1 MPRPRPLLDDL
12 AVRATQRRAFLAV
25 LAVPCAKH
33 DARRQEPCWTSETA
47 TPQDTVA
54 LCGGRIRR
62 AHGEPKP
69 VRQARP

>member
-12 AVRATQRRAFLAV
+12 AVRATQRRTFLAV

-33 DARRQEPCWTSETA
+33 DARRQEPCWTIETSS
-47 TPQDTVA
+47 PQDSVGV
-54 LCGGRIRR
+54 CGSRIRR

-69 VRQARP
+69 VRQARR